1 MIKKLD
7 KNKSRQKR
15 HSRIRKAISGTPEM
29 PRLSVK
35 KSNKYIYAQIID
47 DVSGTTLAAASS
59 LDKSLNA
66 ESTGNIEAAKLVGKE
81 IAKKA
86 TDKGIEKVVFDR
98 SGYLYHGKVKELAES
113 ARENGL
119 KF

>member
-1 MIKKLD
+1 MIKKID

-15 HSRIRKAISGTPEM
+15 HSRIRKALSGTPEM

-35 KSNKYIYAQIID
+35 KSNKNIYAQIID
-47 DVSGTTLAAASS
+47 DVAGVTLVSASTK
-59 LDKSLNA
+59 DKGVNLA
-66 ESTGNIEAAKLVGKE
+66 HGGNIEAAKFIGQE

-86 TDKGIEKVVFDR
+86 VSKGIEKIVFDR
-98 SGYLYHGKVKELAES
+98 SGYIYHGKIKELADA
-113 ARENGL
+113 ARANGL

>member
-1 MIKKLD
+1 MITKLD

-15 HSRIRKAISGTPEM
+15 HSRIRKALSGTPEM

-35 KSNKYIYAQIID
+35 KTNKHMYAQLID
-47 DVSGTTLAAASS
+47 DVAGVTLVSAST
-59 LDKSLNA
+59 NA
-66 ESTGNIEAAKLVGKE
+66 KGVELANGGNIDAAKFVGAE

-86 TDKGIEKVVFDR
+86 VGKGIVKVVFDR
-98 SGYLYHGKVKELAES
+98 SGYIYHGRVKELADA